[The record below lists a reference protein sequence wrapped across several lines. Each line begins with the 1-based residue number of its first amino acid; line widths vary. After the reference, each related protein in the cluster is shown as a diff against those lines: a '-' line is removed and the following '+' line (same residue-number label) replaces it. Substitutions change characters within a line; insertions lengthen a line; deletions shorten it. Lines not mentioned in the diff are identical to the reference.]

1 MKKHILSVV
10 LIVTLS
16 ASLTFESAAAGVAT
30 THNTLSQTASSKISK
45 GEEEWKT
52 VLEYAEAAHGSTLG
66 GKLEGDLIDAAT
78 AQWVKGDRLN
88 NVALWKSERAA
99 LAEVRKTA
107 EIMKGTTD
115 PGKLKL
121 LGGQRALQI
130 NQLDKISKAR
140 FGVNQRI
147 GKAKLTGKLLGKGL
161 NVVGLVSDW
170 NDYNQVKHKS
180 HSSLDFGVRIL
191 RGMGMCLTTLDTFGL
206 KMAKAPALA
215 VGIAKDVL
223 NSDVAVSIGNNKFV
237 SWLLKPADLLTD
249 NMNESMQWW
258 GDLFWEWWDGPQ
270 NDGSEYIG
278 DKYAEYLRKNRCNS
292 NNAGVYKPNIYIYP
306 EETTPV
312 TVTFR
317 YPGGLTKTIPDYSGN
332 WSVIADPDGKL
343 HDGEKDWDFLFYE
356 CITDV
361 SDLSFEEGYMIAA
374 DNRYEQLAQLI
385 ASYGFNEQE
394 TKDFADFWDEKL
406 EKGVGY
412 AVYPMLTEVVDE
424 LMPVE
429 VLPAPANL
437 SRLWFA
443 FQKEGTPEREA
454 SPVVFDRD
462 GYAVL
467 EWGGLFIR

>member
-1 MKKHILSVV
+1 MKKYILSIV
-10 LIVTLS
+10 LVIVLS
-16 ASLTFESAAAGVAT
+16 ASLSFESAAAGAVT
-30 THNTLSQTASSKISK
+30 THDTGSQTTSAKKSKDQK
-45 GEEEWKT
+45 AWNE
-52 VLEYAEAAHGSTLG
+52 VVEYAKAAHGSALG
-66 GKLEGDLIDAAT
+66 GKVEGDAIKAGTKLWI
-78 AQWVKGDRLN
+78 KGDKIS
-88 NVALWKSERAA
+88 NVALYKSEKA
-99 LAEVRKTA
+99 LLTEVRILA
-107 EIMKGTTD
+107 DEMKGTQD
-115 PGKLKL
+115 PAKLKL
-121 LGGQRALQI
+121 LGGQRALKL
-130 NQLDKISKAR
+130 NQLDKTSKAR
-140 FGVNQRI
+140 LGITNRM
-147 GKAKLTGKLLGKGL
+147 GKAKFVGKMLGKGL

-170 NDYNQVKHKS
+170 NDYNEVKHKN
-180 HSSLDFGVRIL
+180 HSSLDFGVRVL
-191 RGMGMCLTTLDTFGL
+191 RGMGMQLTVLDTVGVG
-206 KMAKAPALA
+206 MAGQPALV
-215 VGIAKDVL
+215 VGIIKDVL
-223 NSDVAVSIGNNKFV
+223 NSDAAVEFANTEFV
-237 SWLLKPADLLTD
+237 SWLLEPADILTD

-258 GDLFWEWWDGPQ
+258 GDMFWNWWDGPQ
-270 NDGSEYIG
+270 HDGSEYIG
-278 DKYAEYLRKNRCNS
+278 DKYAEYLRQDRCNS

-424 LMPVE
+424 LMSVE